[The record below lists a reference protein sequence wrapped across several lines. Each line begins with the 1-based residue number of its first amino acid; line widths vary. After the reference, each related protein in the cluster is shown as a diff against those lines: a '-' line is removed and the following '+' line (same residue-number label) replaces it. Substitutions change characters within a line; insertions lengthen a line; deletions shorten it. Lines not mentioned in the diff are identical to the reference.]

1 MLNRL
6 GVLLFGAAVCLGFS
20 TAHAS
25 SSACP
30 HLFEASQ
37 APNLATSV
45 SAKIT
50 VVCYTDYALANSG
63 VTKGPLWSAEHLTK
77 EQVEAA
83 QGVSRKDAFHADKNV
98 PAANRSE
105 LADYK
110 GSGYDRGHMT
120 PSGDAPSADS
130 QYETFSLANMIPQN
144 STLNRGKWARIEASV
159 RAMATEM
166 DELYVITGPIFDTDD
181 IPTIGNNHVAVPKYV
196 WKAVSFPNGGGA
208 AAYRCTNSTPVACDV
223 VSIQT
228 ITDATGVTIFPDLSQ
243 YDRQHPID
251 LPL

>member
-1 MLNRL
+1 MLKRL
-6 GVLLFGAAVCLGFS
+6 AILLFSAAIGLGFS
-20 TAHAS
+20 TAQAS

-37 APNLATSV
+37 APNLASSV
-45 SAKIT
+45 SAKVT

-77 EQVEAA
+77 EQVALA
-83 QGVSRKDAFHADKNV
+83 KNVTRKDAFHADKNV
-98 PAANRSE
+98 PAADRAE

-130 QYETFSLANMIPQN
+130 QYETFTLANIVPQN
-144 STLNRGKWARIEASV
+144 STLNRGKWSRIEASV

-166 DELYVITGPIFDTDD
+166 DELYVITGPIFDADS
-181 IPTIGNNHVAVPKYV
+181 IPTIGDNRVAVPKYV

-208 AAYRCTNSTPVACDV
+208 GAYRCTNAAPVTCDV
-223 VSIQT
+223 VSIQV